1 MIKVLFPALQPWA
14 VNVIEK
20 SLVYGKYN
28 HQGFFNI
35 GWICVGSRITGI
47 FNSKKKILFKLLKKY
62 INTVKPVSAVT
73 CN

>member
-1 MIKVLFPALQPWA
+1 MIKVLFPALQPWS

-35 GWICVGSRITGI
+35 GWICVGSGITGI
-47 FNSKKKILFKLLKKY
+47 FNNKKLLKKY
-62 INTVKPVSAVT
+62 INSQT
-73 CN
+73 CTCSHL

>member
-1 MIKVLFPALQPWA
+1 MIKVLFPALQPWP

-35 GWICVGSRITGI
+35 GWICVGSGITGI
-47 FNSKKKILFKLLKKY
+47 FNKKNCFSFQAFEKIYKY
-62 INTVKPVSAVT
+62 SQICT
-73 CN
+73 